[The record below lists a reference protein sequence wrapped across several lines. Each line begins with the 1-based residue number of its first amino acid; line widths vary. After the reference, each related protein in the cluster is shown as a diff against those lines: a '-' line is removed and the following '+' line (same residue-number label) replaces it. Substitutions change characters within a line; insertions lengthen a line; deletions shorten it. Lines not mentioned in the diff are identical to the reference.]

1 MSGRD
6 KCLILKSGQKSPSKT
21 GIKMKL
27 FSYYLV
33 FMKIIE
39 KIDRHEVLRRWAIGE
54 VYSKFFNPIY
64 ESGRQETLAMLLS
77 GSRYLEDEG
86 INTVL
91 EFKQGLVDSIS
102 VDINWYRAHLELNK
116 SDLDL
121 VYTLQLPGWER
132 NTEGSYLVADAAKNI
147 KQLPYLDT
155 RVSSIFGALKKKQ
168 VKMEGI
174 TLLAVDKVG
183 PYVAVEGTGRLTSIY
198 MAQQLEHLD
207 LINNNEVEVT
217 LGLY

>member
-1 MSGRD
+1 
-6 KCLILKSGQKSPSKT
+6 
-21 GIKMKL
+21 
-27 FSYYLV
+27 
-33 FMKIIE
+33 MKIIE

-54 VYSKFFNPIY
+54 VYSKFFNPLY
-64 ESGRQETLAMLLS
+64 KSGRQETLDMLLS
-77 GSRYLEDEG
+77 GSRYLENEG
-86 INTVL
+86 INNVL

-102 VDINWYRAHLELNK
+102 LYINWYRAYLELSK

-132 NTEGSYLVADAAKNI
+132 NTEGSFLIADAARNI
-147 KQLPYLDT
+147 KDVPHLDT
-155 RVSSIFGALKKKQ
+155 RVTGIYKALKNKN

-207 LINNNEVEVT
+207 LMDNNQVEIT

>member
-1 MSGRD
+1 
-6 KCLILKSGQKSPSKT
+6 
-21 GIKMKL
+21 MKL
-27 FSYYLV
+27 
-33 FMKIIE
+33 IE

-54 VYSKFFNPIY
+54 VYSKFFNPLY
-64 ESGRQETLAMLLS
+64 ESNREETLSMLLS
-77 GSRYLEDEG
+77 GSRYLEREG
-86 INTVL
+86 IDNVL
-91 EFKQGLVDSIS
+91 ELKQGLVDSIS
-102 VDINWYRAHLELNK
+102 LYINWYRALLEINK

-132 NTEGSYLVADAAKNI
+132 NTEGSYLIADAARNI
-147 KQLPYLDT
+147 QQVPYLDS
-155 RVSSIFGALKKKQ
+155 RVTGIYKAMKNKE

-198 MAQQLEHLD
+198 MAQQIEHLD
-207 LINNNEVEVT
+207 LLHNNQVEIT